1 MKNDKNMKKIAALAL
16 CMGLA
21 AGMLSGCSADSITFE
36 GGSGSLSPAP
46 QSAQAGSPDQSQG
59 SASEAPETGAQ
70 SGQQSGSAKAPSAS
84 QPIQTASYDMNGV
97 SVVPVT
103 SGGSYTLSGEY
114 KDQMILVDAEGQD
127 VELVLDGADISCS
140 NGPAIYV
147 RAASDVTITLA
158 AGSKSTLSDGS
169 KYSIEDDG
177 STLDGCIFS
186 KADLV
191 ISGSGS
197 LEVSGN
203 YKHGIVSKDTM
214 TVESGSVSVTAVK
227 TGIQGK
233 DSVDMNGGSVTI
245 TAGTNG
251 MASDV
256 VISVNG
262 GALDIKAKEGL
273 EAETVNINDGD
284 TNITASDD
292 GINASASDS
301 SSASGT
307 VMMGGMQGQGGQADE
322 QCAININGG
331 KLTISSGGDGL
342 DSNGVINLNGG
353 EVYVDGP
360 AGNGEQAVDWV
371 RGCNVTGGTMIASG
385 AAGMATN
392 VTSSQGQGT
401 VFVGASGSAGQ
412 EICLKDSS
420 GKTVASFVPTK
431 TFQCVLITSPSLE
444 QGKSY
449 TVTVGGTEA
458 ASFTLDS
465 LTMNVGIA
473 GGMGFRNHGMGFGQN
488 GQQGKMPW
496 MNGQLPS
503 EGTEGTMP
511 QLPGQNGTE
520 GTRPQRPEMKD
531 WSGQNDG
538 ISGATPQLPSEGAE
552 GTMPQMPQMPGQNGT
567 EGTRPQRPGSGS
579 GTTKLPRFNT
589 ETQTF

>member
-1 MKNDKNMKKIAALAL
+1 MKNDKNMKKVAALAL

-21 AGMLSGCSADSITFE
+21 AGMLSGCAADSITFE

-46 QSAQAGSPDQSQG
+46 QSAQAGSSDQSQG
-59 SASEAPETGAQ
+59 SASEAPETGA
-70 SGQQSGSAKAPSAS
+70 QSGSAKAPSAS

-158 AGSKSTLSDGS
+158 AGSKSTLSDGT

-197 LEVSGN
+197 LEVIGN

-233 DSVDMNGGSVTI
+233 DSVDMNGGSVAI

-262 GALDIKAKEGL
+262 GTLDIKAKEGL

-292 GINASASDS
+292 VINASASDS
-301 SSASGT
+301 SAASGT
-307 VMMGGMQGQGGQADE
+307 VMMGGMQGQGGQAAE

-385 AAGMATN
+385 AAGMASN

-431 TFQCVLITSPSLE
+431 AFQCVLITSPSLE
-444 QGKSY
+444 QGESY

-473 GGMGFRNHGMGFGQN
+473 GGMGFGNHGMGFGQN

-503 EGTEGTMP
+503 EGTDGTMP

-520 GTRPQRPEMKD
+520 GTRPQRP
-531 WSGQNDG
+531 
-538 ISGATPQLPSEGAE
+538 
-552 GTMPQMPQMPGQNGT
+552 
-567 EGTRPQRPGSGS
+567 GSGS
-579 GTTKLPRFNT
+579 GATKLPRFNT